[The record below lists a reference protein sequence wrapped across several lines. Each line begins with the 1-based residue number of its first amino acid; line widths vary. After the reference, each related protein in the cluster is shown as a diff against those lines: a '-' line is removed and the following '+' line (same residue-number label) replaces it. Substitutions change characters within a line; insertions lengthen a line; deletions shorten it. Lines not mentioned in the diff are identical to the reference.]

1 MTQEA
6 TSVARARRTPS
17 RLRRLIPIGAAAVCV
32 VLALPERAS
41 AQAGGAQPLPSVQ
54 LPPELDR
61 VLRDYERA
69 WQSGDE
75 AGLVAI
81 FTTDGFVATP
91 TGWIRGSEA
100 IRRNYESSQGPLRL
114 RAHAFAMGDSVGYIV
129 GAYGYG
135 EEQNAPDGGKFL
147 LALRR
152 GADGRWLIAADL
164 DNANRRPQGPGGGQR

>member
-1 MTQEA
+1 MKRHITMFA
-6 TSVARARRTPS
+6 GARRTAWC
-17 RLRRLIPIGAAAVCV
+17 LRRLLPIGAVVCAA
-32 VLALPERAS
+32 LASPQGGS
-41 AQAGGAQPLPSVQ
+41 AQAGGPQQPLPSIQ

-69 WQSGDE
+69 WQAGDE

-81 FTTDGFVATP
+81 FTADGFVSTP
-91 TGWIRGSEA
+91 AGWVRGSEA
-100 IRRNYESSQGPLRL
+100 IRRNYETSQGPLWL
-114 RAHAFAMGDSVGYIV
+114 RAHAFAVADSVGYIV

-135 EEQNAPDGGKFL
+135 EEPNAPDGGKFL

-164 DNANRRPQGPGGGQR
+164 DNANRRPQGPGGQR